1 MDEYARDLGIELIP
15 CIQCLSHLGTG
26 LQWEFASGIKD
37 VISFDDETL
46 LLNTAL
52 GKLTVKGQGIKI
64 ESFNTETGDLTATG
78 NFHATVYMADSSNEG
93 GFISRIF
100 R

>member
-1 MDEYARDLGIELIP
+1 MEEKSNVIQNLYIESRKRLV
-15 CIQCLSHLGTG
+15 
-26 LQWEFASGIKD
+26 ASGVRD

-46 LLNTAL
+46 LLSTAL
-52 GKLTVKGQGIKI
+52 GKLTIKGQGIKI
-64 ESFNTETGDLTATG
+64 ESYNTETGDLAATG
-78 NFHATVYMADSSNEG
+78 NIHAAVYMSDSSNEG

>member
-1 MDEYARDLGIELIP
+1 MEEKNNVIQNIYIESRKRLI
-15 CIQCLSHLGTG
+15 
-26 LQWEFASGIKD
+26 ASGIKD

>member
-1 MDEYARDLGIELIP
+1 MEEKNNVIQNIYIESRKRLIV
-15 CIQCLSHLGTG
+15 
-26 LQWEFASGIKD
+26 SGVKD

-52 GKLTVKGQGIKI
+52 GRLTVKGEGIKI
-64 ESFNTETGDLTATG
+64 ESYNTETGDLTAAG
-78 NFHATVYMADSSNEG
+78 SIHAAVYMSDGSSSG